1 MKGFFR
7 LIIALFIVI
16 SPFSMYAQSLSYG
29 DSVVVSLLTCE
40 PGDAVY
46 ERFGH
51 TALRIRD
58 AQGRDM
64 TYNYGIFS
72 FRTEGFYVK
81 FLRGHTD
88 YLLGVYPTEYFLQDY
103 RQRES
108 NVWEQVLNLTETE
121 KRRLI
126 DLLNENY
133 LPENRTYRYNFVFD
147 NCATRP
153 KVMIQNALDGILSYE
168 SAYYSDTFRQLIH
181 QYISDDAWLSLGI
194 HIIFGTCSDCTVNQ
208 GGAAFLPELLRNDL
222 QQARIV
228 ENAADRNS
236 RPLVSETKMLEG
248 PFVKLVTTTPWWLH
262 PLSIALLW
270 LAWGMVLTFSKR
282 KRSFQSKS
290 FDTILYVIT
299 ALAGILIFLLS
310 FLSEHPMVG
319 GNWNLLWLNPL
330 NLLPAVLIWTHKAR
344 RFLLFYHA
352 VYLLMMLVAGVIIAL
367 QLQIV
372 PVAAFPVILLLV
384 LRTSRRLKRL
394 VKRLVERTSSGWKWK
409 K

>member
-1 MKGFFR
+1 MKVFIH
-7 LIIALFIVI
+7 LIVALFFIL
-16 SPFSMYAQSLSYG
+16 SPFRTVAQTLSYG

-40 PGDAVY
+40 PGDQVY

-58 AQGRDM
+58 ANGRDM
-64 TYNYGIFS
+64 TYNYGIFN
-72 FRTEGFYVK
+72 FNTEGFYLK

-88 YLLGVYPTEYFLQDY
+88 YLLGIYPTEYFLEDY
-103 RQRES
+103 RQRQS
-108 NVWEQVLNLTETE
+108 NVWEQVLNLTEVE

-133 LPENRTYRYNFVFD
+133 LPANRTYRYNFVFD

-153 KVMIQNALDGILSYE
+153 KVMIQNTLDGVLSYE
-168 SAYYSDTFRQLIH
+168 SAYYADTYRQLIH
-181 QYISDDAWLSLGI
+181 HYISDDAWLSLGI
-194 HIIFGTCSDCTVNQ
+194 HLIFGTHSDRTVNQ

-228 ENAADRNS
+228 KNAADRNP
-236 RPLVSETKMLEG
+236 RMLVTDTHLLEG
-248 PFVKLVTTTPWWLH
+248 PFAKQVISTPWWIH
-262 PLSIALLW
+262 PLTIAVLW
-270 LAWGMVLTFSKR
+270 LVWGIVLTFSKN
-282 KRSFQSKS
+282 KRSKQSKS

-299 ALAGILIFLLS
+299 ALAGILIFMLS

-330 NLLPAVLIWTHKAR
+330 NLLPAVFIWTHKAR

-352 VYLLMMLVAGVIIAL
+352 IYLLMILMAGCILAL
-367 QLQIV
+367 QVQVV
-372 PVAAFPVILLLV
+372 PIAAFPVILLLI
-384 LRTSRRLKRL
+384 LRTSRRLKCL
-394 VKRLVERTSSGWKWK
+394 IKNHVEYSSGRWKWK
-409 K
+409 N